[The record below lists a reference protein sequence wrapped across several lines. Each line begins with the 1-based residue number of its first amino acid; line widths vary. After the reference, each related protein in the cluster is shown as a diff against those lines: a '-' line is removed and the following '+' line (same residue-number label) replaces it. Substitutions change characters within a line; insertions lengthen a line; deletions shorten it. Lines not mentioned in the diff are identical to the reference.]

1 MCGPNKSSIYKASLG
16 ILEVDFPLLALIL
29 NVRVLYHSVLICG
42 HYSENTVTW
51 GTSDQSRESQFK
63 EKAVF
68 SYDGNMTF
76 TLTIPA
82 VEKSDRGEYF
92 CRADNKLAE
101 GRSHTKTAEL
111 KVNCKKTWRRK
122 LFSFTNTSFTLQLNL
137 RLENSRGSPNLLKI

>member
-1 MCGPNKSSIYKASLG
+1 MRTLHC
-16 ILEVDFPLLALIL
+16 
-29 NVRVLYHSVLICG
+29 
-42 HYSENTVTW
+42 SEHTVTW
-51 GTSDQSRESQFK
+51 GTSDQSRESKFL

-92 CRADNKLAE
+92 CRADNNLAV

-111 KVNCKKTWRRK
+111 KVNCKTIW
-122 LFSFTNTSFTLQLNL
+122 
-137 RLENSRGSPNLLKI
+137 SRESY

>member
-1 MCGPNKSSIYKASLG
+1 MRTLHC
-16 ILEVDFPLLALIL
+16 
-29 NVRVLYHSVLICG
+29 
-42 HYSENTVTW
+42 SEHTVTW
-51 GTSDQSRESQFK
+51 GTSDQSRESKFL

-92 CRADNKLAE
+92 CRADNNLAV

-111 KVNCKKTWRRK
+111 KVNCKTIW
-122 LFSFTNTSFTLQLNL
+122 
-137 RLENSRGSPNLLKI
+137 SRESYLVSLTTPLHSS